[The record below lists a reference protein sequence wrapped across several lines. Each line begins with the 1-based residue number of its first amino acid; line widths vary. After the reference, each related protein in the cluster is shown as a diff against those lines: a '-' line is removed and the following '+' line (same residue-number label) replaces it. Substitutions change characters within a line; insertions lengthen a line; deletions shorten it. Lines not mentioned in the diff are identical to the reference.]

1 MTKMEEQLLAQNQE
15 LLAQQAEFIKEI
27 KQLNAQIALLNARIY
42 GRRSE
47 QMVDPNQTSLQ
58 LDDGSVFSTP
68 EQTGQQS
75 EETEVV
81 QHPVK
86 KKKRTRDETISKD
99 LPVEE
104 VVIDHKDKQCEHGH
118 ELTSVGTH
126 FVREELCMVPAK
138 FVVKRYF
145 ERTYKCTDCEKVDGV
160 SHFYHGNTPKGL
172 LAHSLVSPSLLAE
185 ILLQKY
191 GMGTPLYRQ
200 IQQLKRGGL
209 LVTETTIANWVI
221 KAAKLLEPFYNLM
234 KDHLLSQRFLQGDE
248 TPYQVL
254 QEPGRAAS
262 QRSYIWVARSIS
274 RNNQPV
280 VMYTYANTRSGKF
293 AQSMYS
299 GFTGVLQCDGYA
311 GYNLL
316 GALVTRVGCWAHV
329 RRKFFADADKDKEHF
344 QETEGLRLINEMFML
359 EREWKDLSAGERYLM
374 RQSKLKL
381 VIERFWMWC
390 DQTESLPKSLLGKAL
405 AYAQGQRAALN
416 RVLDYG
422 EIDLSNNAS
431 ERNMKS
437 LVIGR
442 KNWLFST
449 STDGAQ
455 ANAIWMTILETAK
468 SNGLDPRQ
476 YIQTLLENIP
486 QLPEF
491 AKAEELEAYLPWN
504 LEQSE
509 VQTASA

>member
-1 MTKMEEQLLAQNQE
+1 M
-15 LLAQQAEFIKEI
+15 KEI
-27 KQLNAQIALLNARIY
+27 KQLNAQIKLLTARIY

-58 LDDGSVFSTP
+58 LDEGSVFSTP

-81 QHPVK
+81 KHPAK
-86 KKKRTRDETISKD
+86 KRKRTRNETISKD

-118 ELTSVGTH
+118 ELTAVGTH

-138 FVVKRYF
+138 FFVKRYF
-145 ERTYKCTDCEKVDGV
+145 ERTYKCTDCEKTDCEKTDCEKIDGV

-191 GMGTPLYRQ
+191 SMGTPLYRQ

-221 KAAKLLEPFYNLM
+221 KAAKLLEPLYDLM

-254 QEPGRAAS
+254 QEPGRTAS

-274 RNNQPV
+274 QNNQPV
-280 VMYTYANTRSGKF
+280 VMYAYANTRSGKF

-299 GFTGVLQCDGYA
+299 GFTGVLQRDGYA

-329 RRKFFADADKDKEHF
+329 RRKFFADADKDKSHF

-359 EREWKDLSAGERYLM
+359 EREWKNSSASERYLM

-381 VIERFWMWC
+381 VIDQFWTWC
-390 DQTESLPKSLLGKAL
+390 DQTESLPKCLLGKAL
-405 AYAQGQRAALN
+405 TYAQGQRAALN

-422 EIDLSNNAS
+422 EINLSNNAS

-437 LVIGR
+437 LIIGR

-449 STDGAQ
+449 STDD
-455 ANAIWMTILETAK
+455 AIWMTILETAK
-468 SNGLDPRQ
+468 ANGLDPRR

-504 LEQSE
+504 LGQSE
-509 VQTASA
+509 LQSASA